1 MARVSVPVCLSLCLF
16 SLCARALSLSL
27 ARSLA
32 LSTWQAG
39 LMTGKNEVSMDGND
53 FVKLSDAIDVCVC
66 VVCVCLC
73 GKTCRIGLQNLQN
86 RSIEDKCAQ

>member
-1 MARVSVPVCLSLCLF
+1 
-16 SLCARALSLSL
+16 
-27 ARSLA
+27 
-32 LSTWQAG
+32 
-39 LMTGKNEVSMDGND
+39 MTGKNEVSMDGND